1 MTLFFVI
8 FFSYSPFLE
17 IIALFNPTEFFL
29 VAIQKKKR
37 FFFYVCNQ
45 LYKTEK
51 KKEKK
56 RKQKKESQ
64 RQRRRKKK
72 KKRITKLGL
81 SPFVCLL
88 LYFLLFSFE
97 RKAFKSKEHEDTIFN
112 CFIRIV
118 ISPILSWL
126 VCVCVCASCRLRACQ
141 ELTLVYSQN
150 NGGSFFFLNIHTYFA
165 FL

>member
-1 MTLFFVI
+1 APIPDGVCFLSLHIEIEECVDVIFFVI

-51 KKEKK
+51 KKEEERKK
-56 RKQKKESQ
+56 RETKERKPTTKKKE
-64 RQRRRKKK
+64 K

-118 ISPILSWL
+118 ISPILS
-126 VCVCVCASCRLRACQ
+126 
-141 ELTLVYSQN
+141 
-150 NGGSFFFLNIHTYFA
+150 
-165 FL
+165 